1 MFPVKNHY
9 SANELHAVWDN
20 VIYSYHTSIKKPFTA
35 ASYSSFQQIATD
47 LMNSFSFSKLK
58 VIQETSIK

>member
-47 LMNSFSFSKLK
+47 LMNSFSFSK
-58 VIQETSIK
+58 